1 MLKKLED
8 MVRAVFFTSGRLPD
22 SGRLFI
28 KHLLQ
33 SQSQELNKLGI
44 QSLRCIALGLQDEE
58 SARNIELFEEDLVLN
73 ALLYYVKDKQTMQ
86 RTSNVTQQNLVAAA

>member
-22 SGRLFI
+22 SGKLFI

-33 SQSQELNKLGI
+33 SQSHELNKLGI
-44 QSLRCIALGLQDEE
+44 QSLRCIALRLQDEE
-58 SARNIELFEEDLVLN
+58 SAGNI
-73 ALLYYVKDKQTMQ
+73 
-86 RTSNVTQQNLVAAA
+86 